1 MAKSD
6 YSQTPLRFLVG
17 ISGLETVALAVAAGF
32 LVVGLISGGADSYA
46 SALFLTLIVIGFAV
60 GLAAVTIGLWRG
72 STAARS
78 ASLVWQ
84 VLQMGVGL
92 ASDSGV
98 FGIPMVALGLAVPAV
113 TVIVL
118 ILFNP
123 TVRQHFSDGDAD

>member
-1 MAKSD
+1 MAKSEN
-6 YSQTPLRFLVG
+6 SQTPLRVLVG
-17 ISGLETVALAVAAGF
+17 ISGLETVALAVAAGV
-32 LVVGLISGGADSYA
+32 LILGLISGGPDSYA
-46 SALFLTLIVIGFAV
+46 SAIFLTLIVVGFAV

-123 TVRQHFSDGDAD
+123 TVREHFSHGDAV

>member
-1 MAKSD
+1 LAKSEN
-6 YSQTPLRFLVG
+6 SQTPLRFLVG
-17 ISGLETVALAVAAGF
+17 ISALETLALVAAAGF
-32 LVVGLISGGADSYA
+32 LTLGLIGGGADSYA
-46 SALFLTLIVIGFAV
+46 SAIFLTLIVIGFAV

-92 ASDSGV
+92 ASDSGA
-98 FGIPMVALGLAVPAV
+98 FGIPLVALGLAVPAV

-123 TVRQHFSDGDAD
+123 TVREHFSEGDAR